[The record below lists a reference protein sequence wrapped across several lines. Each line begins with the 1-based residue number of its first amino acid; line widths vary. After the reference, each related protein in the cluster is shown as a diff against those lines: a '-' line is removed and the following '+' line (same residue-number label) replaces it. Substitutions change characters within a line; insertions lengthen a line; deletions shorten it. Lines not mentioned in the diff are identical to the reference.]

1 MKVLFV
7 YEKIKAPY
15 RLKLFIKGKIMFDL
29 IRIARKRVKNES
41 GNKKKVILQ
50 KKLLKSLPGKEESLY
65 LCFSYKGHEPK
76 TA

>member
-1 MKVLFV
+1 
-7 YEKIKAPY
+7 
-15 RLKLFIKGKIMFDL
+15 MFDL

-50 KKLLKSLPGKEESLY
+50 KKLLKSLPGEEESLH

>member
-1 MKVLFV
+1 
-7 YEKIKAPY
+7 
-15 RLKLFIKGKIMFDL
+15 MFDL